1 MLRKKLLVILLVVI
15 AGITVWISPVTAVQL
30 PVIQDIAIYS
40 RLLRQVQ
47 ENSLNSACIQLDGRC
62 LFKLAATD
70 NELLSDRI
78 REIQDR
84 FEEVT
89 ADYLANRDS
98 EIVVTVS
105 PNGNLQDL
113 YLTIDEQPN
122 AEGNASN
129 RSPESSDPQAPLAEA
144 CSDQD
149 CSSLRSERL
158 FTVTDVDAQ
167 ANDVGVPVRARQ
179 LQLTIEQGL
188 ETARQERSQQY
199 LRKQIIIGLSIFCL
213 IFLVNFPLNRGVKKL
228 RKLAKQLA
236 PSANLKSLSVAD
248 QLTRR
253 QKWNLTE
260 IQYRLLQLVQVFI
273 WCGGN
278 LFILTLYPQTRII
291 PYLLIAGLRIPFRV
305 GAVALIVYLL
315 IRWTYFLVAKLSAAA
330 IASQTADLKINQR
343 GRLRINTTTRIIRSA
358 VTIAWVGVG
367 VLAAFWV
374 NGVNLAPLLTGAGIF
389 GLGLSL
395 ASQNL
400 IKDAING
407 FIIIWD
413 DRYAVG
419 DIIDIGSVSGL
430 VENIN
435 LRITQLRDAEGRLI
449 TVPNSVIEIV
459 ANRSSQWSRADIN
472 IPVAYQTDIDR
483 ALGVIERVAQAI
495 TNDPQW
501 QERIWEFPNILGV
514 EQFSD
519 RGILI
524 RVWIKTEPLQQ
535 WDVAREFR
543 RRVKIAF
550 DQAGIPIPVPQQQIL
565 IDNQTLFS

>member
-1 MLRKKLLVILLVVI
+1 MLRKKLLVTLLVVI
-15 AGITVWISPVTAVQL
+15 AGITVWVSPVTAVQL
-30 PVIQDIAIYS
+30 PFVQDIAIYS

-78 REIQDR
+78 REIQER
-84 FEEVT
+84 FGEVT
-89 ADYLANRDS
+89 AEYLANRDR
-98 EIVVTVS
+98 EIEVTIS

-113 YLTIDEQPN
+113 YLTISEQLN
-122 AEGNASN
+122 QEGDT
-129 RSPESSDPQAPLAEA
+129 SPEFNAPLEEA
-144 CSDQD
+144 CDAQD

-158 FTVTDVDAQ
+158 FTVTDIDAR

-179 LQLTIEQGL
+179 LQLTIERGL
-188 ETARQERSQQY
+188 ETARQERSHQY
-199 LRKQIIIGLSIFCL
+199 LRKQIITGLCVFASIL
-213 IFLVNFPLNRGVKKL
+213 LVNFPLNRGVKKL
-228 RKLAKQLA
+228 RRLAKELA
-236 PSANLKSLSVAD
+236 PSANLKTLSVAD

-253 QKWNLTE
+253 QKWNLIE
-260 IQYRLLQLVQVFI
+260 IQYRLLQLVQVFM
-273 WCGGN
+273 WCGGS

-291 PYLLIAGLRIPFRV
+291 PYLLIAALRIPFRV
-305 GAVALIVYLL
+305 SIVALIVYLL
-315 IRWTYFLVAKLSAAA
+315 IRWTYFLIAKLSSAA

-343 GRLRINTTTRIIRSA
+343 GKLRINTTTRIIRSA

-367 VLAAFWV
+367 ILAAFWV

-419 DIIDIGSVSGL
+419 DIVDIGAVSGL

-483 ALGVIERVAQAI
+483 ALGVIDRVAQAI
-495 TNDPQW
+495 TKDPQW
-501 QERIWEFPNILGV
+501 QERIWEFPNILGI

-550 DQAGIPIPVPQQQIL
+550 DRAGIPIPVPQQQIL
-565 IDNQTLFS
+565 IDNQKTFSNLEQN